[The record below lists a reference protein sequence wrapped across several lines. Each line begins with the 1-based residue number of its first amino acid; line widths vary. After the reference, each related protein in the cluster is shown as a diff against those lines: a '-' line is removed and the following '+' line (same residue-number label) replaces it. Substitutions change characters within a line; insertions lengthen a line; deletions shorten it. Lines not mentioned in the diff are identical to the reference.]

1 MPGVLALVRGPALVR
16 PAGEQRHRLRAPV
29 LCRCPGPGHA
39 AVVLT
44 ANPVRYPYLAQ
55 DDVDVLI
62 LDTSDAVAVRAAC
75 RMLADGGLRG
85 VTSSS
90 EYFAAGAAVVAS
102 ELGLPAPDAV
112 AVTRCRQKGQQRA
125 ALAAAGVPGPAF
137 RVVTGGAAAVSAAE
151 QIGWPVVV
159 KPPAGSGSVGV
170 RRCGGPDEVQGWVRD
185 LHRRGDDR
193 VLVEGYLDGPE
204 CSVEIFD
211 GAVVGVVAK
220 HLGPAPYFVEI
231 GHDFPAAL
239 DEPDR
244 AALQRAAV
252 RAVRALGLGW
262 GAAHVELRMT
272 TDGPMIV
279 EVNPRLAGGMIPTL
293 IALTTGIDLVDAV
306 VARAS
311 GQRPSPARLGH
322 GHAAIRF
329 LIAGSGGT
337 VTAASGPATARA
349 LPLGCRAVLTV
360 APGDT
365 VEITHSFQDRLG
377 YVIAVGESSSAAASN
392 AAEALSRFTVTV
404 SAPCVPAAERALRGL
419 LPVTCNGTVRDA
431 VREPPQGTSDFS

>member
-1 MPGVLALVRGPALVR
+1 MYWPWFVDQPWFALLESNTTGSGRQFCAAARVRGLR
-16 PAGEQRHRLRAPV
+16 P
-29 LCRCPGPGHA
+29 
-39 AVVLT
+39 VVLT
-44 ANPVRYPYLAQ
+44 ANPARYPYLAQ

-62 LDTSDAVAVRAAC
+62 LDTSDAAAVRAAC
-75 RMLADGGLRG
+75 RMLADDGLCG

-102 ELGLPAPDAV
+102 ELGLPAPDAAAV
-112 AVTRCRQKGQQRA
+112 ARCRQKGRQRA
-125 ALAAAGVPGPAF
+125 ALASAGVPGPAF
-137 RVVTGGAAAVSAAE
+137 RVATGGAAAVSAAE
-151 QIGWPVVV
+151 QICWPVVV
-159 KPPAGSGSVGV
+159 KPIAGSGSVGV
-170 RRCGGPDEVQGWVRD
+170 RRCGGPDEVQGWVRN

-204 CSVEIFD
+204 FSVEIFD

-231 GHDFPAAL
+231 GHDFPAPL
-239 DEPDR
+239 DERDR
-244 AALQRAAV
+244 AVLERAAV

-293 IALTTGIDLVDAV
+293 IALTAGIDLVDAV

-322 GHAAIRF
+322 RHGHAAIRF
-329 LIAGSGGT
+329 LVAGSGGT
-337 VTAASGPATARA
+337 VTAASGPAAARA
-349 LPLGCRAVLTV
+349 LPLVCRAVLTV

-365 VEITHSFQDRLG
+365 VEITHSFRDRLG
-377 YVIAVGESSSAAASN
+377 YVIATGESSNAAVSR

-404 SAPCVPAAERALRGL
+404 SPPFVPAAEPARRDL
-419 LPVTCNGTVRDA
+419 LPATCNGTVRNA
-431 VREPPQGTSDFS
+431 VREPPQGTSDLS